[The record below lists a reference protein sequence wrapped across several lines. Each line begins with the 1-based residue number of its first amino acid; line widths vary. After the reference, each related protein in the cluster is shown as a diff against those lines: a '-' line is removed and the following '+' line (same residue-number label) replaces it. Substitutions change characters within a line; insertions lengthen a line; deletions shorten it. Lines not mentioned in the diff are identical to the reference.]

1 MYLKEGRRLKER
13 MIKKCEFLPQLKKY
27 SDVTFLKADIFLN
40 FDRTIMKD
48 VFI

>member
-1 MYLKEGRRLKER
+1 MCLKGKRRLKER
-13 MIKKCEFLPQLKKY
+13 TIKECEFLPQLKKY

-40 FDRTIMKD
+40 FDRTILKV